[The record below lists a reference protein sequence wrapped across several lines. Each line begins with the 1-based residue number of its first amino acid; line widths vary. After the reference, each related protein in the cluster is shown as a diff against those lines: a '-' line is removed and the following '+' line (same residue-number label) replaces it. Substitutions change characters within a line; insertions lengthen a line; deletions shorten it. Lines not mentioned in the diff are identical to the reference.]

1 MANAMKTILEN
12 VIKNNG
18 MPLSKVAERIETMY
32 LNGRIDAEERDE
44 LTELMHSKAS
54 PDNEKGDY
62 KEMYEAL
69 AVKYNELEAR
79 VEAAEKAIAI
89 LNGEDG
95 AGGEGSEENEIP
107 EWQMWDGV
115 SGGYAYGDIVMH
127 GGRYWVSEYEGAVNV
142 WEPGAAGVDDRY
154 WREITA
160 EEAAQRMSE

>member
-1 MANAMKTILEN
+1 MVNSMAVILRN
-12 VIKNNG
+12 VIRNGG
-18 MPLSKVAERIETMY
+18 MPLTQVSERIETMY
-32 LNGRIDAEERDE
+32 LNGRIDAEERLE
-44 LTELMHSKAS
+44 LTELMHEKAD
-54 PDNEKGDY
+54 PANEAGDY
-62 KEMYEAL
+62 REMYQAL

-79 VEAAEKAIAI
+79 VEAAERAIAI